1 MKRIRDVSK
10 VSRDRGVIDN
20 SPKNQNTNQAGGKG
34 GCHTF
39 EMTELN
45 EGYERGMWLEANNIA
60 VFISLLQKWRVRVKG
75 STVLAL
81 GWNSI
86 NKTLPT

>member
-1 MKRIRDVSK
+1 
-10 VSRDRGVIDN
+10 
-20 SPKNQNTNQAGGKG
+20 
-34 GCHTF
+34 
-39 EMTELN
+39 MTELN
-45 EGYERGMWLEANNIA
+45 EGYERDMWLEANNIA

-81 GWNSI
+81 GCNSI